1 MKKRLKQL
9 GKDSIIYGIGGI
21 FAKSISFFLLPV
33 YTRLFSPADYGT
45 IEMLIVISSFLGT
58 LLMMGMD
65 SAQSF
70 YFFEQKQEGKPA
82 QARLVS
88 AILQWRLTWG
98 LMIIIG
104 ATLFSPFINAWFFGG
119 KLQWIHFAIAFAGA
133 FFVQL
138 VNQSAELFRLL
149 YRPWA
154 YIGITLGNTTISA
167 TVAITLIIWLDDGI
181 LGFFIGPA
189 IASLIFCLI
198 GWWAIRDYL
207 DWSALHRNW
216 WPKLLYFGVPLV
228 PAGLA
233 MYIMSTADRWFI
245 VHYHGENAL
254 GVYAVGAKFALLLAL
269 IIETFRKAWW
279 PVAMDAMHSPDG
291 PALYRLIS
299 RLYLG
304 IGAAGVVLLTA
315 ISPLLISWFTTPA
328 FHESY
333 KIVGVLAWHS
343 VFYGFFLISAAG
355 LWKTEKTKWMPV
367 LMGIA
372 AILNLVLDALLVP
385 KYGSLGA
392 ATATSISFLIWNIMT
407 ILLSE
412 KLWKVSYNLWFLG
425 GQVAIGIVTTSI
437 ILILQ
442 INDAP
447 LMYIIIITTTI
458 AILLAVSGIRLNQ
471 YPVLFQYAKRAL
483 YGKV

>member
-1 MKKRLKQL
+1 MKSRLKQL
-9 GKDSIIYGIGGI
+9 GKDSIVYGIGGTL
-21 FAKSISFFLLPV
+21 AKAIGFFLLPV

-45 IEMLIVISSFLGT
+45 IEMLIVINSFLGT
-58 LLMMGMD
+58 LLVMGMD

-82 QARLVS
+82 QARVVS

-98 LMIIIG
+98 LIIVIG
-104 ATLFSPFINAWFFGG
+104 ATLLSPFLNALFFSG
-119 KLQWIHFAIAFAGA
+119 KLQWIHFVIAFGGA

-138 VNQSAELFRLL
+138 VNQSAEVFRLL

-154 YIGITLGNTTISA
+154 YIGITLGNTAISA
-167 TVAITLIIWLDDGI
+167 AVAITLIVWLDYGI

-189 IASLIFCLI
+189 IGSLIFSLI

-207 DWSALHRNW
+207 DWSIWHRNW
-216 WPKLLYFGVPLV
+216 WPKLLHFGVPLV

-233 MYIMSTADRWFI
+233 MYVMNTADRWFI
-245 VHYHGENAL
+245 IHYHGEDAL
-254 GVYAVGAKFALLLAL
+254 GFYAVGAKFALLLAL
-269 IIETFRKAWW
+269 VIETFRKAWW

-291 PALYRLIS
+291 PALYRAIS

-315 ISPLLISWFTTPA
+315 ISPLLVSWLTAPA
-328 FHESY
+328 FHGAY
-333 KIVGVLAWHS
+333 LIVGVLAWHS

-355 LWKTEKTKWMPV
+355 IWKAEKTKWMPI

-372 AILNLVLDALLVP
+372 AIINLILDTLLVP
-385 KYGSLGA
+385 KYGGLGA
-392 ATATSISFLIWNIMT
+392 AAATSVSFFIWNVMT

-412 KLWKVSYNLWFLG
+412 KLWKVSYNLWILG
-425 GQVAIGIVTTSI
+425 GQVAIGVAATTI
-437 ILILQ
+437 ILMLQ
-442 INDAP
+442 IDDAP
-447 LMYIIIITTTI
+447 PMHILIVAAIT
-458 AILLAVSGIRLNQ
+458 AIFLAASGIRWDQ
-471 YPVLFQYAKRAL
+471 YHTLFQHAKLYAIKL
-483 YGKV
+483 